1 MFSYILKIVYSKIQE
16 HFNQN
21 SNNQKTQ
28 TRVRLWPYNERSFKM
43 KVLKIVFPITLLGA
57 LSITAISQEQRR
69 TMEIYDV
76 TVDNIGIENAE
87 EVFETKEETEINDY
101 EVISEKIAMYPEYV
115 FEEINIPAYLIKE
128 SVIKDIPYDNGN
140 TIETLN
146 KYDEIILT
154 GKNDLKYWEIKID
167 KNTYYIE
174 QENITTDKSVIEQ
187 MQEEERKVEEARIAE
202 EKRKAEEEA
211 RKSQSRSYTWNGSV
225 LTPSAGVNYGPSGKE
240 TYYNLN
246 MSGVIS
252 IMRGMGYTGEYWVR
266 NDGCKMLG
274 NYIMVAAN
282 LSVHPRGS
290 LVETSLGTGIVCDT
304 GGFAAGNPNQ
314 LDIATTW

>member
-1 MFSYILKIVYSKIQE
+1 
-16 HFNQN
+16 
-21 SNNQKTQ
+21 
-28 TRVRLWPYNERSFKM
+28 M
-43 KVLKIVFPITLLGA
+43 KVLKLVFPVTLLGA
-57 LSITAISQEQRR
+57 LTIAATSQEQRR

-87 EVFETKEETEINDY
+87 EVFDIEEPETEENY
-101 EVISEKIAMYPEYV
+101 KVISEKIAMYPEYV
-115 FEEINIPAYLIKE
+115 FEEIDIPAYILE
-128 SVIKDIPYDNGN
+128 NVDLKDIPYDEGN
-140 TIETLN
+140 TINTLN
-146 KYDEIILT
+146 KYDEIKLT
-154 GKNDLKYWEIKID
+154 GKNDLKYWEITQNDKVYYINHEKITID
-167 KNTYYIE
+167 KSI
-174 QENITTDKSVIEQ
+174 IEQ
-187 MQEEERKVEEARIAE
+187 MQEEERKAEEARIAE

-211 RKSQSRSYTWNGSV
+211 RRKEEEARKSQSRSYSWNGSV

-274 NYIMVAAN
+274 DYIMVAAN

>member
-1 MFSYILKIVYSKIQE
+1 
-16 HFNQN
+16 
-21 SNNQKTQ
+21 
-28 TRVRLWPYNERSFKM
+28 M
-43 KVLKIVFPITLLGA
+43 KVLKLVFPVTLLGA
-57 LSITAISQEQRR
+57 LTIAATSQEQRR
-69 TMEIYDV
+69 TIEIYDV

-87 EVFETKEETEINDY
+87 EVFDIEEPETEENY
-101 EVISEKIAMYPEYV
+101 KVISEKIAMYPEYV
-115 FEEINIPAYLIKE
+115 FEEIDIPAYILE
-128 SVIKDIPYDNGN
+128 NVDLKDIPYDEGN
-140 TIETLN
+140 TINTLN
-146 KYDEIILT
+146 KYDEIKLT
-154 GKNDLKYWEIKID
+154 GKNDLKYWEITQNDKVYYINHEKITID
-167 KNTYYIE
+167 KSI
-174 QENITTDKSVIEQ
+174 IEQ
-187 MQEEERKVEEARIAE
+187 MQEEERKAEEARIAE

-211 RKSQSRSYTWNGSV
+211 RRKEEEARKSQSRSYSWNGSV

-274 NYIMVAAN
+274 DYIMVAAN

>member
-1 MFSYILKIVYSKIQE
+1 
-16 HFNQN
+16 
-21 SNNQKTQ
+21 
-28 TRVRLWPYNERSFKM
+28 M

>member
-1 MFSYILKIVYSKIQE
+1 
-16 HFNQN
+16 
-21 SNNQKTQ
+21 
-28 TRVRLWPYNERSFKM
+28 M

-87 EVFETKEETEINDY
+87 EVFETKEEKEINDY
-101 EVISEKIAMYPEYV
+101 EVISEKIAMYPEYI

-146 KYDEIILT
+146 KYDEITLT

-187 MQEEERKVEEARIAE
+187 MQEEERKAEEARIAE

>member
-1 MFSYILKIVYSKIQE
+1 
-16 HFNQN
+16 
-21 SNNQKTQ
+21 
-28 TRVRLWPYNERSFKM
+28 M
-43 KVLKIVFPITLLGA
+43 KVLKLVFPVTLLGA
-57 LSITAISQEQRR
+57 LTIAATSQEQRR
-69 TMEIYDV
+69 TIEIYDV
-76 TVDNIGIENAE
+76 TVDNIGIGNAE
-87 EVFETKEETEINDY
+87 EAFNIEEPETEENY
-101 EVISEKIAMYPEYV
+101 KVISEKIAMYPEYV
-115 FEEINIPAYLIKE
+115 FEEIDIPAYILE
-128 SVIKDIPYDNGN
+128 NVDLKDIPYDEGN
-140 TIETLN
+140 TINTLN
-146 KYDEIILT
+146 KYDEIKLT
-154 GKNDLKYWEIKID
+154 GKNDLKYWEITQNDKVYYINHEKITID
-167 KNTYYIE
+167 KSI
-174 QENITTDKSVIEQ
+174 IEQ
-187 MQEEERKVEEARIAE
+187 MQEEERKAEEARIAE

-211 RKSQSRSYTWNGSV
+211 RRKEEEARKSQSRSYSWNGSV

-274 NYIMVAAN
+274 DYIMVAAN

>member
-1 MFSYILKIVYSKIQE
+1 
-16 HFNQN
+16 
-21 SNNQKTQ
+21 
-28 TRVRLWPYNERSFKM
+28 M

-87 EVFETKEETEINDY
+87 EVFETKEEKEINDY

-128 SVIKDIPYDNGN
+128 STIKDIPYDNGN

-146 KYDEIILT
+146 KYDEITLT

-187 MQEEERKVEEARIAE
+187 MQEEERKAEEARIAE